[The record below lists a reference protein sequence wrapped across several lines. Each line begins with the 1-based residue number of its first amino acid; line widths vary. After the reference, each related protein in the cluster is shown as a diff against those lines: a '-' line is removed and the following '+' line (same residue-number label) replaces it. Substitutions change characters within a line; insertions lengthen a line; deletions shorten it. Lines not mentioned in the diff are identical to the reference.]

1 MCFWPCG
8 SLISQTQGAI
18 SPCFQSWIP
27 TAAKLRSVSP
37 GTNLLMS
44 CSALGRVFLRE
55 FTFTSH
61 AFCLFPRKLHTW
73 GPGGRV
79 GEGIVITEA
88 QIPLCSLHP
97 LLSSVRNSPAEGR
110 TEVPFSSSSSELGG
124 SNAQI
129 LPQAPSRT
137 LNSPLYDYTKM
148 LVKSWHPLW
157 ATSRENFFL
166 MLPLGRFPSCFQ

>member
-148 LVKSWHPLW
+148 LVKS
-157 ATSRENFFL
+157 
-166 MLPLGRFPSCFQ
+166 